1 MRQLQTFLMKRHPNC
16 NKETLLP
23 QLTEEMTNSSTGEK
37 APDEPEAPRHEEV
50 FRRNSP
56 VVGYLSGCRGIERA
70 PNRQSWGDLT
80 TKQSRNWVKTQRI
93 NK

>member
-1 MRQLQTFLMKRHPNC
+1 MLNLSLWDNYKLFLWKRHPNC

-50 FRRNSP
+50 SRRNSP
-56 VVGYLSGCRGIERA
+56 VVGISVDAGALKELLIGKAGGI
-70 PNRQSWGDLT
+70 
-80 TKQSRNWVKTQRI
+80 
-93 NK
+93 